1 MQVPG
6 MQGMPMPNNMMENE
20 MIGAIKI
27 KDGLFIGDEY
37 ASTVSTDTFLLIL
50 NMQVLQQIW
59 LPKLSLGLC
68 TSEI

>member
-1 MQVPG
+1 

-50 NMQVLQQIW
+50 NMRVQQQIW

-68 TSEI
+68 ASEI